1 MDGVLVGRRER
12 IHSGVLVG
20 EYVDSC
26 APPQKSYIAVVVQD
40 SHRVKA
46 GLLQL
51 NPTIPFVDNDAYV
64 VSSDVSLAGYICT
77 HVCLFYVFA
86 ERLQSH

>member
-1 MDGVLVGRRER
+1 MVISGLVCAISPQEVLV
-12 IHSGVLVG
+12 
-20 EYVDSC
+20 
-26 APPQKSYIAVVVQD
+26 VVEQD

-46 GLLQL
+46 GLLPL

-86 ERLQSH
+86 ERLRSR

>member
-1 MDGVLVGRRER
+1 MSTEKDLWVAYISSYTSESVYFKIRKISVSAMDDVLVGRRER
-12 IHSGVLVG
+12 IHSGVLIG

-51 NPTIPFVDNDAYV
+51 NSTTPP
-64 VSSDVSLAGYICT
+64 LC
-77 HVCLFYVFA
+77 
-86 ERLQSH
+86 

>member
-1 MDGVLVGRRER
+1 MVISGLVFVV
-12 IHSGVLVG
+12 S
-20 EYVDSC
+20 
-26 APPQKSYIAVVVQD
+26 PQEFLVVVEHD

-51 NPTIPFVDNDAYV
+51 NSSTPFVDNDAYV

-86 ERLQSH
+86 ERPRSR

>member
-1 MDGVLVGRRER
+1 MVNMWTRVRHLKE
-12 IHSGVLVG
+12 LL
-20 EYVDSC
+20 
-26 APPQKSYIAVVVQD
+26 AVVVQV

-51 NPTIPFVDNDAYV
+51 NSTTPFVDNDAYV
-64 VSSDVSLAGYICT
+64 VCSDVSLAGYICT

>member
-1 MDGVLVGRRER
+1 MVNMWTRVRHLKE
-12 IHSGVLVG
+12 SL
-20 EYVDSC
+20 E
-26 APPQKSYIAVVVQD
+26 VVVQD

-64 VSSDVSLAGYICT
+64 VSSDVSLAGYI
-77 HVCLFYVFA
+77 LSGP
-86 ERLQSH
+86 RS

>member
-1 MDGVLVGRRER
+1 M
-12 IHSGVLVG
+12 
-20 EYVDSC
+20 DSC
-26 APPQKSYIAVVVQD
+26 APPQELLAVVVQV

-64 VSSDVSLAGYICT
+64 VNSDVSLAGYICT

>member
-1 MDGVLVGRRER
+1 MVNMWTRVRHLKRVTAG
-12 IHSGVLVG
+12 
-20 EYVDSC
+20 
-26 APPQKSYIAVVVQD
+26 VVQD

-64 VSSDVSLAGYICT
+64 DSSDVSLAGYICT